1 MKSLSLI
8 RKLLESS
15 ASEEWWG
22 IDFDGTLAT
31 YDDWKGPGHVGEPI
45 QKSIEFVKGLL
56 KDGKKVKIFTA
67 RVANP
72 DEEDEAREAIRKFCK
87 EHLGRAFPITNEKDP
102 HMIGLLDDK
111 LDMKRVKQNTGEL
124 VESEKFIRGAWI
136 DQSGKVLYMPA
147 GLEHGEWLDLNVPYQ
162 RINGVSNHS
171 KMMRVVKSFGKP
183 DMLYGNLAD
192 ESIPNNRQMK
202 ALKDLGIELGI
213 KTFLFAKEVFKGGR
227 LVHDPESYT

>member
-1 MKSLSLI
+1 MI

-31 YDDWKGPGHVGEPI
+31 YDDWKGPGHVGDPI

-72 DEEDEAREAIRKFCK
+72 EEEDEAREAIRKFCK
-87 EHLGRAFPITNEKDP
+87 EHFGRTFPITNEKDP

-124 VESEKFIRGAWI
+124 IEREVYLGNYSSFDGVKAVLSDFK
-136 DQSGKVLYMPA
+136 DQQGY
-147 GLEHGEWLDLNVPYQ
+147 HTHQ
-162 RINGVSNHS
+162 RHQ
-171 KMMRVVKSFGKP
+171 
-183 DMLYGNLAD
+183 MLYGERWRFPTNGNTVIWWDSPTEEA
-192 ESIPNNRQMK
+192 
-202 ALKDLGIELGI
+202 KDAVSRYLEKRGYSPVKHSVIINPSHRDSEYKRLI
-213 KTFLFAKEVFKGGR
+213 DVAHGR
-227 LVHDPESYT
+227 DT